1 MTLRSRTALLLLP
14 LLIVACKKADTTV
27 PPTLPTPAPV
37 AAPSAPNPAEL
48 SDEQRAQAEKK
59 DALDYATMEDKYI
72 NDPRA
77 QWASSAT
84 ASSTFG
90 EPDPADSNM
99 AKNVTGKVDGND
111 WTNNNQSIG
120 FDTLEVSYDKP
131 VAATEVRLVVPG
143 GDGIDTISKV
153 ELQDTDGKWYAIW
166 SGVPDGK
173 HDERGPRSWYVRSF
187 DKTPYKV
194 KVVKYTIAN
203 NLHHGYK
210 KVDAAQ
216 LVGD

>member
-1 MTLRSRTALLLLP
+1 MTTLSRTALLLLP

-27 PPTLPTPAPV
+27 PATLPAPAPV
-37 AAPSAPNPAEL
+37 AAPSPPNPAEL
-48 SDEQRAQAEKK
+48 TDAQRAEAEKK
-59 DALDYATMEDKYI
+59 SALDYATMEDKYI

-90 EPDPADSNM
+90 EPDPSDSNLP
-99 AKNVTGKVDGND
+99 KNVTGKVDGND
-111 WTNNNQSIG
+111 WVNNNQTIG
-120 FDTLEVSYDKP
+120 FDTLEVGYEKP
-131 VAATEVRLVVPG
+131 VAATEVRLVVP
-143 GDGIDTISKV
+143 DGEGIGTISKV
-153 ELQDTDGKWYAIW
+153 ELQDTEGKWNVIW

-173 HDERGPRSWYVRSF
+173 RDERGPRSWYVRSF

-194 KVVKYTIAN
+194 KAVKYTIAN
-203 NLHHGYK
+203 NLLHGYK

-216 LVGD
+216 LIGD